1 MTQLATFLR
10 TVWHPEG
17 GHALGAGSFEGWYF
31 KVVSSDLR
39 HKWALIPGI
48 FRGVDGADEA
58 FVQVLDGT
66 NGRSWYHRFPASEFS
81 AAATGV
87 DIRVGPHHFSS
98 TGFTVDF
105 PEFAGH
111 VRFTSPLDPWP
122 ITPLSPGVMGWY
134 SWVPSMECYH
144 GVCSFG
150 HALAGSVRLA
160 EGDVA
165 DFAGGRGYME
175 KDWGQA
181 FPAGYLWLH
190 ANTFANSDAS
200 LMASVALIPWRGREF
215 RGFIVGLRES
225 GRLHRFATYTGARSE
240 QLQLTD
246 DHLTWTLRSRL
257 GIPGRP
263 RTTLTLQA
271 ERRSGGLLHAPIR
284 TEMHKRVEETMN
296 SRVEVTLRVG
306 REVVYADTADA
317 ACLEVHGETDRLL
330 ATSERR

>member
-1 MTQLATFLR
+1 MA
-10 TVWHPEG
+10 
-17 GHALGAGSFEGWYF
+17 
-31 KVVSSDLR
+31 
-39 HKWALIPGI
+39 
-48 FRGVDGADEA
+48 GADEA